1 MTSEE
6 IANLLYLPLTDHLLF
21 NKLREESKKAGFEHI
36 YDMSTELIIDII
48 KNELNRRRSN
58 GDV

>member
-1 MTSEE
+1 MTSGE

-21 NKLREESKKAGFEHI
+21 DKLREESRKAGFEHI

-48 KNELNRRRSN
+48 KNELNRRQK
-58 GDV
+58 DD

>member
-1 MTSEE
+1 MTSGE

-21 NKLREESKKAGFEHI
+21 DKLREESKKAGFEHI

-48 KNELNRRRSN
+48 KNELNRRQK
-58 GDV
+58 G